1 MRFDELNPTASL
13 KQQAYFLSQATVIG
27 QACDSASGTV
37 LKLFWGKPSLFP
49 TGSELQNVGYLG
61 SNQERPAWR
70 WSQCLDKQGNWVL
83 LT

>member
-49 TGSELQNVGYLG
+49 TGSELQNVGFKTVFTEVP
-61 SNQERPAWR
+61 SH
-70 WSQCLDKQGNWVL
+70 SQIYQNL
-83 LT
+83 LQN